1 MKKSFLLF
9 LYFLFLFSFSNAQNI
24 IWDGKNNSINIGK
37 NIEILEDKNGSF
49 TIEDVKSKK
58 FRALFVHSKQTILH
72 FGFTESIYWLRFSL
86 ENNSNKDLSLEIAH
100 AFLPTTNLY
109 YYDKEN
115 NLIEMKG
122 GYEVLMNEKLIK
134 HHFQIFPLPKG
145 EHEFYIRVLSN
156 AHPLPIKIWEKET
169 YKIKTSQQKLVYGF
183 YIGFMFFVILT
194 NIFFFFTLR
203 NWLYLFYAFVVLIY
217 VCYASMV
224 MDGFVLYVFD
234 DLDLMF
240 WYLTIPTIGVTV
252 QTIYCM
258 LFLETKKYIPKL
270 NKIFWGIIIYFAVY
284 VFVKELMPITVV
296 LAINTVHAMA
306 SFFIMGFVGVKVGQK
321 GNQMGYYFAIAYFIY
336 FLLVIVE
343 AIYIQTGF
351 PPYLILSH
359 VAMATI
365 IEAFLLSFLLSKR
378 FEWEKEET
386 EKSKNEMQEKL
397 IETTKEN
404 ARILKDQNVLL
415 EKKVIERTEVLNET
429 NEELN
434 QINEELKTTVEE
446 VEQQKSKINLANS
459 KLQIIFKQ
467 VSKQKE
473 KIEISHKHI
482 KDSINYAKKI
492 QDAILP
498 SLDLFE
504 NNLSD
509 YFIFFKP
516 RDVVSGDFYWA
527 KKINEHFI
535 FVAADCTGHGVP
547 GAFVSMLGISFLN
560 EIVAR
565 KGLYQAGKILDILRE
580 EIKKSLK
587 QNSES
592 KRQEGMD
599 IAFCALNTKTN
610 VLQFAGANNPLYLF
624 RNNEMIEYKGNKQPI
639 GIYRKEKS
647 FTNYEIQL
655 EKEDKIYIFSDGFID
670 QFGGERNKKFMK
682 KNFKKLLS
690 EIQNENMN
698 KQKQIINNTFENWKG
713 NYKQIDDVLVMGV
726 KI

>member
-1 MKKSFLLF
+1 MQSISNFTEIIKNPHILKGTFFDETKLLKKYEKENDDTSLFTVYSNNLILSYIFNNKEKSLFYTKKCDKYIKGNAGLLGSLISNFYTSLTLLSSFEEEDVNKKDILKRVKKNQKQMQKWVKYAPMNF
-9 LYFLFLFSFSNAQNI
+9 LNNYYLVEAEKFRVLGKPILAKDFYEKAIFEAQ
-24 IWDGKNNSINIGK
+24 KNNFLNEEAISWEVAGRFYINQK
-37 NIEILEDKNGSF
+37 NITFAKIYLQNAYQKYKTWGAFAKLKQLEEKYPQFIFEKENTKSSSFTNKNRTIISSTATAIGTSSSSFDLESIVKASQSLSGEVKLEKLLKSILMIIMENAGADYAVIIKNDNENF
-49 TIEDVKSKK
+49 TIEAKGKYGFENITVLQSENLDTSKSVILNMVKYVIRTKKSVLIDDISKNK
-58 FRALFVHSKQTILH
+58 DYENDEYLKNRKLKSVFCYPIIHKNKMVAILYLENSASSYA
-72 FGFTESIYWLRFSL
+72 FTEERIKTINILSSQIAVSIENALLYENL
-86 ENNSNKDLSLEIAH
+86 ENKVNQRTKDLS
-100 AFLPTTNLY
+100 
-109 YYDKEN
+109 
-115 NLIEMKG
+115 
-122 GYEVLMNEKLIK
+122 
-134 HHFQIFPLPKG
+134 
-145 EHEFYIRVLSN
+145 
-156 AHPLPIKIWEKET
+156 
-169 YKIKTSQQKLVYGF
+169 
-183 YIGFMFFVILT
+183 
-194 NIFFFFTLR
+194 
-203 NWLYLFYAFVVLIY
+203 
-217 VCYASMV
+217 
-224 MDGFVLYVFD
+224 
-234 DLDLMF
+234 
-240 WYLTIPTIGVTV
+240 
-252 QTIYCM
+252 
-258 LFLETKKYIPKL
+258 
-270 NKIFWGIIIYFAVY
+270 
-284 VFVKELMPITVV
+284 
-296 LAINTVHAMA
+296 
-306 SFFIMGFVGVKVGQK
+306 
-321 GNQMGYYFAIAYFIY
+321 
-336 FLLVIVE
+336 
-343 AIYIQTGF
+343 
-351 PPYLILSH
+351 
-359 VAMATI
+359 
-365 IEAFLLSFLLSKR
+365 
-378 FEWEKEET
+378 
-386 EKSKNEMQEKL
+386 
-397 IETTKEN
+397 
-404 ARILKDQNVLL
+404 
-415 EKKVIERTEVLNET
+415 
-429 NEELN
+429 
-434 QINEELKTTVEE
+434 
-446 VEQQKSKINLANS
+446 LANS
-459 KLQIIFKQ
+459 KLKIIFKSL
-467 VSKQKE
+467 SKQKE

-599 IAFCALNTKTN
+599 IAFCSLNTKTN

-670 QFGGERNKKFMK
+670 QFGGKKNKKFMK